1 MVHTAV
7 YKRAC
12 GGADEKLHRCSY
24 PSHLPP
30 PCLLLCSLAQ
40 GCTGGL
46 PDTIAA
52 ARRQGEEKPEG
63 AWPEFHPSRKGVAA
77 SPQED
82 EEQGVRSKTRTGT
95 KMTRSCSSRYCDKI

>member
-1 MVHTAV
+1 MPLRGRGRGANRKDSRAV
-7 YKRAC
+7 LSHSEASSSESAPL
-12 GGADEKLHRCSY
+12 GGQFKLD
-24 PSHLPP
+24 
-30 PCLLLCSLAQ
+30 
-40 GCTGGL
+40 L

-52 ARRQGEEKPEG
+52 ACCQGEEKLEG